1 MNKCGLRLRAWAWAW
16 ARWRGL
22 GLGLGLGLLGGA
34 NKDDFVTQWA
44 SMDGRAWPGEH
55 DRSQICCAWSK
66 LTPRRGRVELFEC
79 SELRLRHLRR
89 GEPES
94 HMTPRA
100 ANMVVEGVLEGC
112 TLPQMCRALCDRRK
126 VSAHRNTQPA

>member
-1 MNKCGLRLRAWAWAW
+1 MDE
-16 ARWRGL
+16 L
-22 GLGLGLGLLGGA
+22 GRVNMTGA
-34 NKDDFVTQWA
+34 
-44 SMDGRAWPGEH
+44 
-55 DRSQICCAWSK
+55 QICCAWSK

-94 HMTPRA
+94 HMTTRA

-126 VSAHRNTQPA
+126 VNAHPKATPV